1 MTKQTLNQLFSGF
14 PQVMVQACLDG
25 SMGEVLIDKPNQPQS
40 ALARVGKQAWF
51 GFLAGQPNLDL
62 IEACRGL
69 DIILVPADKSWSNLI
84 ENS

>member
-1 MTKQTLNQLFSGF
+1 MAKNLSRLFAPF

-25 SMGEVLIDKPNQPQS
+25 SMGEVLINKPNQPQS

-84 ENS
+84 EDS